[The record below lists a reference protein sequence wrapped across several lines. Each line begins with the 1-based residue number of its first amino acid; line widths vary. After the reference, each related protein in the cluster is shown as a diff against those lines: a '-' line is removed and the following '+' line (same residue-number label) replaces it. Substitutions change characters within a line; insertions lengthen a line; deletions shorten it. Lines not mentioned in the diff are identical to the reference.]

1 MGVSDLDLFKF
12 WGLGASGWFK
22 CLGQQSWVILVGFG
36 FLFSV
41 CLSGESKRP
50 FLGGRGEQWRYVM
63 LFWVS
68 MVLLV
73 LMAYGMVWLSF
84 DVVRLFLYRTIIECS
99 WVGSYELNSN
109 SSNFRNFIDL
119 ITSPSSFF
127 MLMSKL
133 LEHFSLCDF
142 LIQYK
147 SMEGGWSTSD

>member
-1 MGVSDLDLFKF
+1 
-12 WGLGASGWFK
+12 
-22 CLGQQSWVILVGFG
+22 
-36 FLFSV
+36 
-41 CLSGESKRP
+41 
-50 FLGGRGEQWRYVM
+50 M

-109 SSNFRNFIDL
+109 SSNFRVFIDL